1 MPKSFHSA
9 ETYKKLDYFFK
20 KCVQIE
26 KLSLRSPHACCV
38 CSVESNT
45 IYDTK
50 FDIKA
55 NVRVFPRSLQT
66 SDYYLYN
73 RFNLNDEAITIE
85 DIDVVFQEATEFL
98 GKGTYD
104 LEREMLEKQIADTQA
119 RITEIANL

>member
-20 KCVQIE
+20 KCVQLE
-26 KLSLRSPHACCV
+26 KLSLKSPHACSI

-50 FDIKA
+50 CDIKA
-55 NVRVFPRSLQT
+55 RVRVFPRSSQVSGNL
-66 SDYYLYN
+66 SDRY
-73 RFNLNDEAITIE
+73 FDLNDEAITIE
-85 DIDVVFQEATEFL
+85 DIDVVFQEAITL
-98 GKGTYD
+98 LSKSTYD
-104 LEREMLEKQIADTQA
+104 LEREMLKKQIADAQA